1 MELSVDI
8 GINQIMGLIRQLP
21 VEKKLML
28 KKEIDQ
34 ELSEL
39 QPSDDELTK
48 LLLEGPVM
56 SNSENEDFKANRKV
70 FSKWTEKLFA

>member
-21 VEKKLML
+21 VEKKLIL

>member
-1 MELSVDI
+1 MELSVDF

-21 VEKKLML
+21 VEKRLIL

-34 ELSEL
+34 DLSEL

-56 SNSENEDFKANRKV
+56 SNYENEDFKANRKV

>member
-21 VEKKLML
+21 VEKKLIL

-70 FSKWTEKLFA
+70 FSKWTERLFA

>member
-21 VEKKLML
+21 VEKKLIL

-56 SNSENEDFKANRKV
+56 SNSENENFKANRIV